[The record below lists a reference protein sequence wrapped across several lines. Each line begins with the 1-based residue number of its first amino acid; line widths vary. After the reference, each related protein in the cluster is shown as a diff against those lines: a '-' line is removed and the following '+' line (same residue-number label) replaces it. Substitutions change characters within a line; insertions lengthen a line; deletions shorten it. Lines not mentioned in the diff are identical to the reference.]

1 MITHNS
7 RPLAEAAA
15 PKLNLDKGSMPSQAD
30 MCHQDKNPTRTDL
43 EPRHRHELHSSAIS
57 DKVIDGRGYRSVLRT
72 DTDLRHQNL
81 LKNNGMAKAVW
92 GNVQLCSGILMPQWS
107 VAGERLAGMYKPDRP
122 RTGDKGKPRKYE
134 APAGRTAVLDVH
146 PFNTGRLSDP
156 AVDLWVT
163 EGVKKGDAL
172 TSADE
177 CAVALAGVWNW
188 RNKQGPLGDW
198 ESVQLR
204 GRIVYVCFDSDTW
217 TNPSVRGAMRRLGQ
231 FLTSKGAIVRYV
243 VPPSVVGDAAKVG
256 VDDYLNNGG
265 TVAELKA
272 MATRRPFSDPVDG
285 SATDAV
291 MAQRV
296 ADEAL
301 CGEYR
306 HVPALGWLAY
316 DGARWREVG
325 EEVVVEAVRCYVL
338 QLSAD
343 AAEDRVDSQKQ
354 KNLLQLQSAAR
365 LMALVKLARGIPVIR
380 ADVADFDADPWLL
393 NCANGVVD
401 LRSGELTGHCPEQM
415 MRHCTDVAFIDEATH
430 PDWDLALGALP
441 DADVQDYVRQFF
453 GTGATGFAF
462 DDLAC
467 VFAGGGSNGKS
478 TILNGCAQALGSY
491 ARVLAPSV
499 LGGGQDHATD
509 AMELLGARL
518 VYLEETGPNQRL
530 DTNKIKRLVGT
541 PVIKARALYKA
552 PVEFSA
558 THTLALTTNN
568 LPTVTET
575 DHGTWRRLRL
585 VPFDVTYPDAT
596 KDVTLRDRVLHDPEV
611 QEAVLAW
618 MVSGARDWFR
628 SGRRL
633 PAVPASI
640 SAATKE
646 WREEGDL
653 LFSFLPR
660 YLVSDPAGFVELRT
674 LLEAFNLDLPLS
686 QHPWGQASFRSR
698 VSDHPAMKD
707 LGAVWGKHPTTR
719 RSGYL
724 GVRRKRY

>member
-1 MITHNS
+1 MITHDS
-7 RPLAEAAA
+7 RPLTEAAGA
-15 PKLNLDKGSMPSQAD
+15 KLNLDKVSMASPAG

-43 EPRHRHELHSSAIS
+43 EPRHRQELHDSAIS
-57 DKVIDGRGYRSVLRT
+57 DKVIDERGYHSVLRT
-72 DTDLRHQNL
+72 DTDLRHRNL

-92 GNVQLCSGILMPQWS
+92 DEVQRYPGILMPQWS
-107 VAGERLAGMYKPDRP
+107 VAGERLAGLYKPDKP

-146 PFNTGRLSDP
+146 PFNTCRLSDP
-156 AVDLWVT
+156 AVDLWFT
-163 EGVKKGDAL
+163 EGLKKADAL
-172 TSADE
+172 TSAGE
-177 CAVALAGVWNW
+177 CAVALSGVWNW
-188 RNKQGPLGDW
+188 RNQQGPLGDW
-198 ESVQLR
+198 ESIQLR
-204 GRIVYVCFDSDTW
+204 GRAVYICFDSDIA
-217 TNPSVRGAMRRLGQ
+217 TNPRVRGAMRRLGQ
-231 FLTSKGAIVRYV
+231 FLTSKGALVRYV
-243 VPPSVVGDAAKVG
+243 VPPSVFGDVAKVG

-265 TVAELKA
+265 TVADLKA
-272 MATRRPFSDPVDG
+272 MATRRPLSEPVDG

-301 CGEYR
+301 AGEYR
-306 HVPALGWLAY
+306 HTPALGWLAY

-365 LMALVKLARGIPVIR
+365 LTALVKLARGIPTIR

-401 LRSGELTGHCPEQM
+401 LRSGELTDHSPDQM
-415 MRHCTDVAFIDEATH
+415 MRQCTDVAYIDEATH
-430 PDWDLALGALP
+430 PDWDLALEALP
-441 DADVQDYVRQFF
+441 DPDVQNFVRQFF
-453 GTGATGFAF
+453 GSGATGFAS

-467 VFAGGGSNGKS
+467 VFKGGGSNGKT

-491 ARVLAPSV
+491 ARVLLPAV
-499 LGGGQDHATD
+499 LGGGQDHSSD

-518 VYLEETGPNQRL
+518 AYLEETGPNQRL

-552 PVEFSA
+552 PVEFKA

-575 DHGTWRRLRL
+575 DHGTWRRLQL
-585 VPFDVTYPDAT
+585 VPFDVTYTDDT
-596 KDVTLRDRVLHDPEV
+596 KDTTLRGRILHEPQV

-618 MVSGARDWFR
+618 VVSGARDWFTAG
-628 SGRRL
+628 SRL
-633 PAVPASI
+633 PAEPTAI

-660 YLVSDPAGFVELRT
+660 NLVIDPAGFVELRT
-674 LLEAFNLDLPLS
+674 LLTAFNFDLPEG
-686 QHPWGQASFRSR
+686 QHHWGLASFRSR

-707 LGAVWGKHPTTR
+707 LGGVWGKHPITR
-719 RSGYL
+719 RSGYH
-724 GVRRKRY
+724 GVKMTRY

>member
-1 MITHNS
+1 
-7 RPLAEAAA
+7 
-15 PKLNLDKGSMPSQAD
+15 
-30 MCHQDKNPTRTDL
+30 
-43 EPRHRHELHSSAIS
+43 
-57 DKVIDGRGYRSVLRT
+57 
-72 DTDLRHQNL
+72 
-81 LKNNGMAKAVW
+81 
-92 GNVQLCSGILMPQWS
+92 
-107 VAGERLAGMYKPDRP
+107 
-122 RTGDKGKPRKYE
+122 
-134 APAGRTAVLDVH
+134 
-146 PFNTGRLSDP
+146 
-156 AVDLWVT
+156 
-163 EGVKKGDAL
+163 
-172 TSADE
+172 
-177 CAVALAGVWNW
+177 
-188 RNKQGPLGDW
+188 
-198 ESVQLR
+198 
-204 GRIVYVCFDSDTW
+204 
-217 TNPSVRGAMRRLGQ
+217 MRRLGQ

-265 TVAELKA
+265 TVTELKA
-272 MATRRPFSDPVDG
+272 MATRRPLSDPVDG

-380 ADVADFDADPWLL
+380 ADLADFDADPWLL
-393 NCANGVVD
+393 NCANGVMD

-491 ARVLAPSV
+491 ARVLAPAV
-499 LGGGQDHATD
+499 LGGGQDHASD
-509 AMELLGARL
+509 VMELLGVRL
-518 VYLEETGPNQRL
+518 GYLEETGPNQRL

-552 PVEFSA
+552 PVEFRA
-558 THTLALTTNN
+558 THTLILTTNN

-575 DHGTWRRLRL
+575 DHGTWRRLLL

-596 KDVTLRDRVLHDPEV
+596 KDATLRDRVLHEPRIQEV
-611 QEAVLAW
+611 VLAW
-618 MVSGARDWFR
+618 MVSGARDWFS

-633 PAVPASI
+633 PAVPATI
-640 SAATKE
+640 AAATKE

-674 LLEAFNLDLPLS
+674 LLTAFNFDLPEG
-686 QHPWGQASFRSR
+686 QYPWGQASFRSR

-707 LGAVWGKHPTTR
+707 LGAVWGKHTTTR
-719 RSGYL
+719 RSGYH
-724 GVRRKRY
+724 GVRMNRY